1 MFVMDLLLLALHPV
15 ILPNPGVE
23 RIFIHPEVTGSL
35 CNGLIRFDGHF
46 HRTFLEFGGIFVHR
60 QLTHRTHL
68 VCCVSS
74 LSPCVRKSIATSS
87 LDGYHAQQRALA
99 LCARSPLSWRA
110 VHDATR
116 AISRRPA
123 GRTGARYAWSERHP
137 CVADVGGGAVW

>member
-35 CNGLIRFDGHF
+35 CNGLIRFDGQF
-46 HRTFLEFGGIFVHR
+46 HRTFLAFGGIFVHR

-74 LSPCVRKSIATSS
+74 LSPCVRKSIATSDKGAECAPWS
-87 LDGYHAQQRALA
+87 RHTQGYHAER
-99 LCARSPLSWRA
+99 
-110 VHDATR
+110 
-116 AISRRPA
+116 SRR
-123 GRTGARYAWSERHP
+123 RL
-137 CVADVGGGAVW
+137 